1 MSRDAEFESST
12 IELSTV
18 HFYRGPSP
26 RVLSLKGC
34 GLPMYEAIPE
44 MMVGFYGRQGKQ
56 EGFMAAYAYAQANQ
70 LEFTVID
77 FLVKLDLPINPVKM
91 SVDDLKS
98 HDFLH
103 LGQARRELWKT
114 IDFLI
119 EEDGDENVDSLH
131 QELDGK
137 LLLLDRPGLIA
148 RVADDSSF
156 RHFKTLAF
164 DSRTFISPRT
174 LTVGAVPFRHWNSII
189 QATCRLNPTTQVL
202 LDSPIQDNKPT
213 KRRPAQSPKLTPR
226 RGV

>member
-1 MSRDAEFESST
+1 MSRSAETDGSM

-18 HFYRGPSP
+18 HFYRGSCP

-34 GLPMYEAIPE
+34 SLPMYETMPE
-44 MMVGFYGRQGKQ
+44 MMCGFYGRQGKQ
-56 EGFMAAYAYAQANQ
+56 DGFMAAYAYAQANQ

-91 SVDDLKS
+91 SVDDLRS

-103 LGQARRELWKT
+103 LAQARRELWNT
-114 IDFLI
+114 VSFLI
-119 EEDGDENVDSLH
+119 EEEADEEVHSVH
-131 QELDGK
+131 QEIDGK

-148 RVADDSSF
+148 RVADDAAF
-156 RHFKTLAF
+156 RHFKALAF

-174 LTVGAVPFRHWNSII
+174 LSIGVVPFRHWNSIV

-202 LDSPIQDNKPT
+202 LDSPLKEHKPSA
-213 KRRPAQSPKLTPR
+213 RRSGQAPKNRPR
-226 RGV
+226 GGA